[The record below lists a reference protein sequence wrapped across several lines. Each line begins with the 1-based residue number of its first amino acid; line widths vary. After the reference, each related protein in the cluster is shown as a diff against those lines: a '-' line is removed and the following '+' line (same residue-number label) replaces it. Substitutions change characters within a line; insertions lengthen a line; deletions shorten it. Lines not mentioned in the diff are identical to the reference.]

1 MVQDHFLKFSCSIH
15 LNFFYTIF
23 IKLFFQFRQYCL
35 SLMNGGHTFL
45 STAFR
50 FWKVTQNLTSALL
63 QSNILSPSKTVR
75 LVTNIWPPFINNRYL
90 TGFLQLCQALSDG
103 NEQWNGSQFKG
114 YLILF
119 LVMATTIFLHDP

>member
-1 MVQDHFLKFSCSIH
+1 MYMSMNMYMYMYMYYVYVYVYCLILIVCCRKLSKYDPAVVQDHFLKFSCSIH

-75 LVTNIWPPFINNRYL
+75 LVTNIWPPFIN
-90 TGFLQLCQALSDG
+90 G
-103 NEQWNGSQFKG
+103 K
-114 YLILF
+114 I
-119 LVMATTIFLHDP
+119 